1 MSRGSP
7 RRGGHT
13 RRRRPVGEP
22 PPLPRDFHGAAI
34 LWIGVTLVLTLG
46 YVWGRSSPAAGELQR
61 TVDGAVGDW
70 AAEARSTW
78 ASWTSGTSDQQA
90 WWWLLVGLRWGVV
103 VALIVFRRWR
113 HLAVF
118 VASIVVVSVL
128 ARWFPTAGLEGTGI
142 PDHPSTAIAA
152 LGVTMLGVIYG
163 LAPPGR
169 WRRTATAIT
178 GLMCATLALILLLSG
193 TNTLSEIAIG
203 FAGGIAIPFL
213 GYRIFAPESVF
224 PITYHRGRTA
234 HLDVE
239 GRRGEAIRRAIS
251 DQLGVDAS
259 SVEPFGLGGSGGSTP
274 LRIEMA
280 DGGHW
285 FGKLY
290 AINHLRADRWYKLGR
305 SILYGALE
313 DERSFNSVRRMV
325 EYEDHMLRYLRD
337 HGVPTAEPIGF
348 VELTPEREYLL
359 VTSFI
364 EGGVELNDARMDDQ
378 VIASGVRVVRA
389 LWDAGV
395 AHRDM
400 KPANMLVRDGQV
412 ILIDDFFCQVRPSPW
427 RQSVDLANM
436 LLTLALGTEVRQVY
450 EAALFEFTDD
460 EIAEAF
466 AATKGVTIPSQLR
479 AMTAR
484 DDRDLVRE
492 FRSLAPARRSIP
504 VQRWTMRRLAL
515 TSALL
520 MSLAIVIS
528 ATIENLGEAG
538 FGP

>member
-1 MSRGSP
+1 
-7 RRGGHT
+7 
-13 RRRRPVGEP
+13 
-22 PPLPRDFHGAAI
+22 
-34 LWIGVTLVLTLG
+34 
-46 YVWGRSSPAAGELQR
+46 
-61 TVDGAVGDW
+61 
-70 AAEARSTW
+70 
-78 ASWTSGTSDQQA
+78 
-90 WWWLLVGLRWGVV
+90 
-103 VALIVFRRWR
+103 
-113 HLAVF
+113 
-118 VASIVVVSVL
+118 
-128 ARWFPTAGLEGTGI
+128 
-142 PDHPSTAIAA
+142 
-152 LGVTMLGVIYG
+152 MLGVIYG

-348 VELTPEREYLL
+348 VELTPEREY
-359 VTSFI
+359 
-364 EGGVELNDARMDDQ
+364 
-378 VIASGVRVVRA
+378 
-389 LWDAGV
+389 
-395 AHRDM
+395 
-400 KPANMLVRDGQV
+400 
-412 ILIDDFFCQVRPSPW
+412 PSSPV
-427 RQSVDLANM
+427 SSK
-436 LLTLALGTEVRQVY
+436 EV
-450 EAALFEFTDD
+450 L
-460 EIAEAF
+460 
-466 AATKGVTIPSQLR
+466 S
-479 AMTAR
+479 
-484 DDRDLVRE
+484 
-492 FRSLAPARRSIP
+492 
-504 VQRWTMRRLAL
+504 
-515 TSALL
+515 
-520 MSLAIVIS
+520 
-528 ATIENLGEAG
+528 
-538 FGP
+538 